1 MGKSFIIKI
10 IIICLLTINAYAIEK
25 IVLFGDSLMAGY
37 GLSDDN
43 SLPVVLQENL
53 EAKGY
58 NIEVINGSVSGSTSS
73 GGLNRADWTLTEPD
87 TDLIILCLGANDML
101 RGIQPSET
109 KGNLEKIIKMAQD
122 KNIEIILAGMIAP
135 ISHGLNYKK
144 KFDKIFPDLSKKFK
158 IQLIPFLLEGVAMK
172 PEFNLSDG
180 IHPNEKGTLIISKTL
195 EKIIIKTYNKK
206 N

>member
-1 MGKSFIIKI
+1 
-10 IIICLLTINAYAIEK
+10 
-25 IVLFGDSLMAGY
+25 MAGY

-87 TDLIILCLGANDML
+87 IDLIILCLGANDML

-122 KNIEIILAGMIAP
+122 KNIEVILAGMIAP
-135 ISHGLNYKK
+135 ASHGLTYKK
-144 KFDKIFPDLSKKFK
+144 KFDKIFPDLAKKFK
-158 IQLIPFLLEGVAMK
+158 IELIPFLLEGVALK
-172 PEFNLSDG
+172 AEFNLSDG

>member
-1 MGKSFIIKI
+1 
-10 IIICLLTINAYAIEK
+10 
-25 IVLFGDSLMAGY
+25 MAGY

-43 SLPVVLQENL
+43 SLPVVLQKNL

-58 NIEVINGSVSGSTSS
+58 NIEIINGSVSGSTSS

-109 KGNLEKIIKMAQD
+109 KVNLEKIIKIAQD
-122 KNIEIILAGMIAP
+122 NNIEIILAGMIAP
-135 ISHGLNYKK
+135 TSHGFTYKK
-144 KFDKIFPDLSKKFK
+144 KFDKIFPDLAKKFK
-158 IQLIPFLLEGVAMK
+158 IEFIPFLLEGVALK
-172 PEFNLSDG
+172 AEFNLSDG
-180 IHPNEKGTLIISKTL
+180 IHPNEKGTIIISKTL
-195 EKIIIKTYNKK
+195 EKKIIKIYNKK